1 MIFTVTSVN
10 FADGFIK
17 SGLMPEREKA
27 GNERK
32 LLEYGLSMP
41 VKDDRDESSPV
52 EVQQK
57 LYRQYI
63 VRKSELTRKL
73 FTRLRLQQ
81 QAILSSWRWKVGD
94 RLVRFVERFLGRKA
108 SNLAIDQLEEDIRQL
123 GLHLNDLFHC
133 APWPSDLRPALLSPL
148 PGRSPKAWFETLTP
162 EKPGLNLPLVDVQ
175 RDPQHLPVLK
185 EGDGLKF
192 TILLPSTNIHGGTI
206 RLLLLASHL
215 QQRGHQVRLFR
226 QRPGPQPVWFD
237 PGIWVA
243 DLYFDQDTDISDL
256 ERVFPD
262 ADVLLTYGN
271 NAHNEKLSGL
281 TSSKGRQYALFMHFG
296 VHDRELD
303 IRNARLKRV
312 QPLATA
318 QWIADALQHFRE
330 GDKVPCIGFGVA
342 TDRFYPESGQRTFR
356 IGTLYDPAAWKRSE
370 LVMEAWRK
378 LRKISGY
385 EALRL
390 VMFGQVETE
399 FEEEG
404 IDYFYNPPQS
414 ELRYLYSACSVWI
427 TASISEGIGMCS
439 VEAMLC
445 QTPLLTTMTGGSD
458 EFCRPE
464 NCLLIDRASVPS
476 IVKGVQY
483 LLENPEK
490 AASLVHQA
498 YTDILEHDWASSVFR
513 LESIISQTQAD
524 VR

>member
-1 MIFTVTSVN
+1 
-10 FADGFIK
+10 
-17 SGLMPEREKA
+17 MPERKKA
-27 GNERK
+27 DNEWK
-32 LLEYGLSMP
+32 VLEYGLSMP
-41 VKDDRDESSPV
+41 VKDDCDESSPV
-52 EVQQK
+52 EVQEK

-81 QAILSSWRWKVGD
+81 QAILSSWRWRVGD
-94 RLVRFVERFLGRKA
+94 RLVRFVERFLGRRA

-133 APWPSDLRPALLSPL
+133 APWPSDSRPALLSAL
-148 PGRSPKAWFETLTP
+148 PGRSPRAWFGTLTP
-162 EKPGLNLPLVDVQ
+162 EEPGLNLSLVDVQ
-175 RDPQHLPVLK
+175 REPECVPALK
-185 EGDGLKF
+185 EGDGLKI

-226 QRPGPQPVWFD
+226 QRPGPPPDWFD
-237 PGIWVA
+237 PGIRIA

-256 ERVFPD
+256 ERCFPD

-271 NAHNEKLSGL
+271 NAHNDILSGL
-281 TSSKGRQYALFMHFG
+281 PSSKGRQYALFMHFG

-303 IRNARLKRV
+303 IHNARLKRV

-318 QWIADALQHFRE
+318 QWIADALRHFRE
-330 GDKVPCIGFGVA
+330 GDKVPCIGFGVEN
-342 TDRFYPESGQRTFR
+342 DRFYPESGQRTFR

-370 LVMEAWRK
+370 LVIEAWRK
-378 LRKISGY
+378 LRRISGY
-385 EALRL
+385 ETLRL

-427 TASISEGIGMCS
+427 TASMSEGIGMCG

-445 QTPLLTTMTGGSD
+445 QTPLVTTFTGGSA

-464 NCLLIDRASVPS
+464 NSLFIKTDSVQA
-476 IVKGVQY
+476 IVNGVLY
-483 LLENPEK
+483 LFENPDK
-490 AASLVHQA
+490 ASCLAQQA
-498 YTDILEHDWASSVFR
+498 YADILEHTWASSIAR
-513 LESIISQTQAD
+513 LED
-524 VR
+524 VFLHANHRIDAR